1 MEGKKNKKPLIVL
14 AVALAFAAVALI
26 VVLLFMDKDK
36 VLEEETTS
44 QTAYAANNNQ
54 PSYIEHIDVDKYFE
68 ERAEIISI
76 LSVKDSEDVLTLE
89 NVIEELESRGFT
101 DIEVTPVFT
110 MNGVYLNENE
120 ASEQS
125 SGQYPMYTAQYV
137 TPNGEFWTIS
147 VINNQFTANP
157 VSYQLQSDATVSILI
172 SEEEN
177 IISYDSIGNR
187 FFIIKPYE
195 DSVTIKI
202 VDRIDSA
209 TLDALTAEEIENL

>member
-1 MEGKKNKKPLIVL
+1 MEGKKDKKPLIVL
-14 AVALAFAAVALI
+14 AVAFAFVAVVLV
-26 VVLLFMDKDK
+26 VVLLFMGKDK
-36 VLEEETTS
+36 VSEEETTT
-44 QTAYAANNNQ
+44 QAAYVANNNQ
-54 PSYIEHIDVDKYFE
+54 PTYIEPIDIDKYFE
-68 ERAEIISI
+68 ERAEVISV
-76 LSVKDSEDVLTLE
+76 LSVKDSENVLTLE

-101 DIEVTPVFT
+101 NVEVTPVFT
-110 MNGVYLNENE
+110 MNGGYLDENE
-120 ASEQS
+120 ASEQGG
-125 SGQYPMYTAQYV
+125 GQYPMYTAQYV